1 MPNWCTTSFIVKGDR
16 KAVEAFAATAESLRH
31 NPSVSKND
39 FGPFWLV
46 NLGVALGEIDSLE
59 QADASPDNYRGVINS
74 EPEVPACW
82 NIDDP
87 SDKPFEATV
96 LGDGSA
102 ELRFSTQSAWNMPM
116 WLVKHLRRKGMCVSY
131 KTTDESGNFHRCHGG
146 EDFDWL
152 HSVKCGEGDY
162 LDFKAGQEQEL
173 LDAIER
179 QTPLRFTPEQRKST
193 VLAEQAVC
201 EYNKSLTD
209 DEADE
214 RFIELELYQES

>member
-1 MPNWCTTSFIVKGDR
+1 MPNWCTTNFIVKGDR

-31 NPSVSKND
+31 KPSVSEND

-59 QADASPDNYRGVINS
+59 QANASSDNYRGVINS
-74 EPEVPACW
+74 EPEAPACW
-82 NIDDP
+82 SINEP
-87 SDKPFEATV
+87 SDEPFEATV
-96 LGDGSA
+96 LDDGSA

-116 WLVKHLRRKGMCVSY
+116 WLVKHLLRKGLRVSY
-131 KTTDESGNFHRCHGG
+131 KTTDEFGNFHRCHGG
-146 EDFDWL
+146 EDFEWL
-152 HSVKCGEGDY
+152 HSVKCGENDT
-162 LDFKAGQEQEL
+162 LDFKSGQEQEL

-179 QTPLRFTPEQRKST
+179 QTPLHFTPEQRKSI
-193 VLAEQAVC
+193 VLAEQAVS
-201 EYNKSLTD
+201 EYNSSLTN